1 MYPSDTSSEYDEAL
15 EKILQRFPGG
25 WGAYVGVGPGWF
37 PLITELDARLA
48 EIKPDYEVHQVKE
61 KFGGLRYY
69 IGSGSEEM
77 HQLIQEAEERSY
89 KICEETGKPGRLVY
103 RNSWMKTLNTEDY
116 PDSDTVRP
124 VDF

>member
-15 EKILQRFPGG
+15 ERILQRFPGG

-37 PLITELDARLA
+37 SLITELNARLA
-48 EIKPDYEVHQVKE
+48 EIKPDYEIHQVKE

-77 HQLIQEAEERSY
+77 HQFIQEAEERSY
-89 KICEETGKPGRLVY
+89 TICEETGKPGRLVY
-103 RNSWMKTLNTEDY
+103 RNSWLKTLNEEDF
-116 PDSDTVRP
+116 PESDSVR
-124 VDF
+124 VA